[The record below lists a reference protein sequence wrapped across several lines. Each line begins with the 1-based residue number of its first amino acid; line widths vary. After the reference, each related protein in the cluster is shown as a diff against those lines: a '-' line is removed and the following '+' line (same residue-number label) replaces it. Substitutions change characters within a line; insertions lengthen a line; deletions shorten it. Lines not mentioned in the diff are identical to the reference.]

1 MLREAGRI
9 AESRGAIASG
19 VPADE
24 LADLHDVCWAAPAD
38 ISHHF
43 RCIVA
48 ELLLDQLEHA
58 VRVLKGTILLGLS
71 IAAIGIHLVL
81 IIPSGSCLR
90 I

>member
-24 LADLHDVCWAAPAD
+24 LADLHDICWAASTD
-38 ISHHF
+38 ISHHL
-43 RCIVA
+43 RGIVA

-58 VRVLKGTILLGLS
+58 VRVLEG
-71 IAAIGIHLVL
+71 
-81 IIPSGSCLR
+81 
-90 I
+90 